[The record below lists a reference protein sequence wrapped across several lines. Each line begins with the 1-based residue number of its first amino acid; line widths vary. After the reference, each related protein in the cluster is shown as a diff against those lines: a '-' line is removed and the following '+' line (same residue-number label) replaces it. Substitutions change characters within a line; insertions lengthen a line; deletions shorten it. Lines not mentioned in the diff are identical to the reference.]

1 MNCHDLILPRS
12 IQAWV
17 AVLLQTQPFY
27 LTGIEDADEA
37 RKNALGAMG
46 LFMLTLAYSLY
57 KIQFPDKEVTPEPE
71 GPEGYQLNTGA
82 TEYGSY

>member
-1 MNCHDLILPRS
+1 M
-12 IQAWV
+12 
-17 AVLLQTQPFY
+17 LLQTQPFY

-46 LFMLTLAYSLY
+46 LFMVTLAYSLY
-57 KIQFPDKEVTPEPE
+57 KIQFPSKEEPNVQ

>member
-1 MNCHDLILPRS
+1 MCIKN
-12 IQAWV
+12 QAWV
-17 AVLLQTQPFY
+17 AVLLSTQPFY

-37 RKNALGAMG
+37 KKNAIGAMG
-46 LFMLTLAYSLY
+46 LFMVTLAYSIY
-57 KIQFPDKEVTPEPE
+57 KIQFPSEKEIPEPE